1 MLNLLLSGMRPIIA
15 AAKLLLFCHLGKF
28 FALFFHKTAEIV
40 AFTPFGATISSP
52 FLPIDTPSAAP
63 VFGAE
68 IMDGSRERTDAERE
82 IIHAFTESA
91 DTFTKSAGAS
101 DEDAGASAEDIVRIA
116 EGTSTL
122 PEYTS
127 TLPED
132 TSTIAE
138 DAFTIAEDAFTIAE
152 GTFTRPEGTFTV
164 AEGILRI
171 IARRDMDISWLEMI
185 VAEPDTGIECHEIT
199 LMGCCMGM

>member
-28 FALFFHKTAEIV
+28 FSLFFHKTAEIV

-52 FLPIDTPSAAP
+52 FQPIDTPSAAP

-68 IMDGSRERTDAERE
+68 IMYGSRGRTDAERG
-82 IIHAFTESA
+82 IIGAFTESA
-91 DTFTKSAGAS
+91 DAS
-101 DEDAGASAEDIVRIA
+101 DEAAGAFAEDIVRIA
-116 EGTSTL
+116 EGTFTL
-122 PEYTS
+122 
-127 TLPED
+127 
-132 TSTIAE
+132 
-138 DAFTIAEDAFTIAE
+138 
-152 GTFTRPEGTFTV
+152 PEGTFTV
-164 AEGILRI
+164 AEGTFRI

-185 VAEPDTGIECHEIT
+185 VAELDTGIACHEIT

>member
-40 AFTPFGATISSP
+40 AFTPFSATISSP
-52 FLPIDTPSAAP
+52 FQPIDTPSAAP

-68 IMDGSRERTDAERE
+68 IMDGSREKTDAERE
-82 IIHAFTESA
+82 IIGAF
-91 DTFTKSAGAS
+91 
-101 DEDAGASAEDIVRIA
+101 AEDIAR
-116 EGTSTL
+116 
-122 PEYTS
+122 
-127 TLPED
+127 
-132 TSTIAE
+132 
-138 DAFTIAEDAFTIAE
+138 IAE
-152 GTFTRPEGTFTV
+152 GTFTLPEGTFTI
-164 AEGILRI
+164 AEGIFRI

-185 VAEPDTGIECHEIT
+185 VAELDTGIACHEIT

>member
-40 AFTPFGATISSP
+40 AFTPFSATISSP
-52 FLPIDTPSAAP
+52 FQPIDTPSAAP

-68 IMDGSRERTDAERE
+68 IMDGSLEKTDAKRE
-82 IIHAFTESA
+82 IIGAF
-91 DTFTKSAGAS
+91 
-101 DEDAGASAEDIVRIA
+101 AEDIVRIA
-116 EGTSTL
+116 EGTFTL
-122 PEYTS
+122 
-127 TLPED
+127 
-132 TSTIAE
+132 
-138 DAFTIAEDAFTIAE
+138 
-152 GTFTRPEGTFTV
+152 PEGTFTV
-164 AEGILRI
+164 AEGIFTVAEGIFRI

-185 VAEPDTGIECHEIT
+185 VAELDTGIACHEIT

>member
-1 MLNLLLSGMRPIIA
+1 MLNLLLSGMRPIFA

-52 FLPIDTPSAAP
+52 FQPIDTPSAAP

-68 IMDGSRERTDAERE
+68 IMVGSREKTDAERG
-82 IIHAFTESA
+82 IIGAFTESA
-91 DTFTKSAGAS
+91 DASDERADAS
-101 DEDAGASAEDIVRIA
+101 DEDAGAFAEDIVRIA
-116 EGTSTL
+116 EGTFTL
-122 PEYTS
+122 
-127 TLPED
+127 
-132 TSTIAE
+132 
-138 DAFTIAEDAFTIAE
+138 
-152 GTFTRPEGTFTV
+152 PEGTFTV
-164 AEGILRI
+164 AEGIFRI

-185 VAEPDTGIECHEIT
+185 VAELDTGIACHEIT

>member
-40 AFTPFGATISSP
+40 AFTPFSATISSP
-52 FLPIDTPSAAP
+52 FQPIDTPSAAP

-68 IMDGSRERTDAERE
+68 IMDGSWGRTDAKRE
-82 IIHAFTESA
+82 IIGAF
-91 DTFTKSAGAS
+91 
-101 DEDAGASAEDIVRIA
+101 AEDIVRIA
-116 EGTSTL
+116 EGTFTL
-122 PEYTS
+122 
-127 TLPED
+127 
-132 TSTIAE
+132 
-138 DAFTIAEDAFTIAE
+138 
-152 GTFTRPEGTFTV
+152 PEGTFTV
-164 AEGILRI
+164 AEGTFTIAEGIFRI

-185 VAEPDTGIECHEIT
+185 VAELDTGIACHEIT

>member
-40 AFTPFGATISSP
+40 AFTPFSATISSP
-52 FLPIDTPSAAP
+52 FQPIDTPSAVP

-68 IMDGSRERTDAERE
+68 IMDGSRGRTDAKRE
-82 IIHAFTESA
+82 IIGAF
-91 DTFTKSAGAS
+91 
-101 DEDAGASAEDIVRIA
+101 AEDIVRIA
-116 EGTSTL
+116 EGTFTL
-122 PEYTS
+122 PEGTF
-127 TLPED
+127 TLPEG
-132 TSTIAE
+132 T
-138 DAFTIAEDAFTIAE
+138 FTIAE
-152 GTFTRPEGTFTV
+152 GIF
-164 AEGILRI
+164 RI

-185 VAEPDTGIECHEIT
+185 VAELDTGIACHEIT

>member
-40 AFTPFGATISSP
+40 AFTPFNATISSP
-52 FLPIDTPSAAP
+52 FQPIDTPSAAP

-68 IMDGSRERTDAERE
+68 IMDGSREKTDAERE
-82 IIHAFTESA
+82 IIGAF
-91 DTFTKSAGAS
+91 
-101 DEDAGASAEDIVRIA
+101 AEDIAR
-116 EGTSTL
+116 
-122 PEYTS
+122 
-127 TLPED
+127 
-132 TSTIAE
+132 
-138 DAFTIAEDAFTIAE
+138 IAE
-152 GTFTRPEGTFTV
+152 GTFTLPGGTFTI
-164 AEGILRI
+164 AEGIFRI

-185 VAEPDTGIECHEIT
+185 VAELDTGIACHEIT